1 MRKTSGA
8 IFAIRVA
15 SAVALAGSFTNAEAQ
30 SAPQM
35 MDYFTA
41 TPTIGSL
48 SSTCWGAA
56 QVGPR
61 DQSNG
66 LEDKTLAKWVYWDGG
81 IIKGPDGTYHMFSSR
96 WDQSN
101 GHNGWMCCSYAV
113 HSTSNNLYGPYTDK
127 GTFYAFDSG
136 KGHNV
141 TPFLMADGQ
150 YGVSISG
157 VRPARVFTASSLDGP
172 WTDKGDVVVNGGMCT
187 QCNAKIMY
195 RPDGQYEIISSEG
208 KLALSSNVAGPYT
221 VQGSPFYS
229 QASSVTDISKL
240 EDPSIWYSGGQ
251 YHWVTNQWAEK
262 RAFHF
267 TSADGIKN
275 WKLQP
280 GYAYDPTKNFVR
292 NSDGTVNHWAHVERP
307 EVYIENGH
315 VVAFSFAAINV
326 DKDKDVA
333 NDMNGSKVIVVP
345 FDGLAFDSGGIPG
358 SASGGSG
365 GSSSGSG
372 RGGTGGVTSTGSSS
386 GGSTTVGRTT
396 GSGTGGYAGSRSGTA
411 GTTSTVSGS
420 GGNTGVGG
428 TGGSGTSG
436 NAGTGGRSGAV
447 GNGGTGVVSGLGGT
461 SGTGG
466 ISASDGRGGTVGTG
480 GLGGVPRSSGGSVP
494 GSGGS
499 AGAAGGSAGGS
510 AVAALGGTTS
520 HGGASGSDDKSSGCA
535 CAVGEGKSGH
545 PEGGIAFLLGL
556 SALAFTRRRLRRSRA
571 RADSEWRWIW
581 CHGIGRLRCR
591 WHH

>member
-1 MRKTSGA
+1 MKRTSGA
-8 IFAIRVA
+8 TFAIRVA
-15 SAVALAGSFTNAEAQ
+15 VAITLAGSFTNAEAQ
-30 SAPQM
+30 SAPQL
-35 MDYFTA
+35 MDYFTP
-41 TPTIGSL
+41 TPIVGSL

-81 IIKGPDGTYHMFSSR
+81 VIKGPDGTYHMFSSR

-101 GHNGWMCCSYAV
+101 GHGGWQCCSYAV
-113 HSTSNNLYGPYTDK
+113 HSTSKNLYGPYTDL
-127 GTFYAFDSG
+127 GTFYTFDGG

-157 VRPARVFTASSLDGP
+157 VRPAHVFTASSLDGP

-275 WKLQP
+275 WKLQS
-280 GYAYDPTKNFVR
+280 GYAYDPTKDFVR
-292 NSDGTVNHWAHVERP
+292 YTDGTVNHWAHVERP

-315 VVAFSFAAINV
+315 VVAFTFAAINV

-333 NDMNGSKVIVVP
+333 NDKNGSKVIVVP
-345 FDGLAFDSGGIPG
+345 FDGVAFDSGGIPG
-358 SASGGSG
+358 SGSG
-365 GSSSGSG
+365 GANGSTGGTSGGGGSSGA
-372 RGGTGGVTSTGSSS
+372 GGSS
-386 GGSTTVGRTT
+386 GGGGSSGVGGTSGAGGSSVAGGTSGAGGISSAGGR
-396 GSGTGGYAGSRSGTA
+396 SGTGG
-411 GTTSTVSGS
+411 TTSTGGRGGSTGFGGSSGS
-420 GGNTGVGG
+420 EVGGN
-428 TGGSGTSG
+428 S
-436 NAGTGGRSGAV
+436 GTGGRSV
-447 GNGGTGVVSGLGGT
+447 GTGGSSALGGT
-461 SGTGG
+461 SGMGG
-466 ISASDGRGGTVGTG
+466 SADSGGRGGTVSTG
-480 GLGGVPRSSGGSVP
+480 GSGGVATGVGGSSP

-499 AGAAGGSAGGS
+499 AGTAGTGVFGGAVGSSGG
-510 AVAALGGTTS
+510 ATS
-520 HGGASGSDDKSSGCA
+520 HSGASSGCS
-535 CAVGEGKSGH
+535 CTVGAARPGRGAHSQ
-545 PEGGIAFLLGL
+545 GGIAFLLGL
-556 SALAFTRRRLRRSRA
+556 CALALTRSRRRFF
-571 RADSEWRWIW
+571 
-581 CHGIGRLRCR
+581 
-591 WHH
+591 